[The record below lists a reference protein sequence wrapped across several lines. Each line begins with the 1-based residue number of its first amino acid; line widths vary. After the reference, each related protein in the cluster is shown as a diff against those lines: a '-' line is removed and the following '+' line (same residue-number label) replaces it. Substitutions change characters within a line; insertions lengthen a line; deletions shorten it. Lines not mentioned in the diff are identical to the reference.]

1 MDSADSAG
9 SDGNTDS
16 VGSDGNTDSKDDT
29 DNDDVGNAGSIRH
42 PDTFQIVFRPFKILL
57 WHFTW

>member
-9 SDGNTDS
+9 NDSGDDSNKDNTGN
-16 VGSDGNTDSKDDT
+16 DDT
-29 DNDDVGNAGSIRH
+29 DNDDTDSIRH